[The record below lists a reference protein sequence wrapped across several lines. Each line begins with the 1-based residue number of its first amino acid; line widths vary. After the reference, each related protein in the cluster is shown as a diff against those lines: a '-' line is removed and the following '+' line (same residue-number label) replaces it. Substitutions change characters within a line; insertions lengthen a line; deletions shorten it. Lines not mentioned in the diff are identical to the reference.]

1 MHQPTL
7 LVHGDC
13 INAEVINHSPGYGA
27 FNLMEAKYEIYCVLK
42 CGTDDHNEGQS
53 KNSTEQKTKV
63 DVEIIP
69 CE

>member
-1 MHQPTL
+1 
-7 LVHGDC
+7 
-13 INAEVINHSPGYGA
+13 
-27 FNLMEAKYEIYCVLK
+27 MEAKYEIYCVLK